1 MKKLKTLFSG
11 NNFSK
16 AFLYCWI
23 GFFVLSALILTIALS
38 FVSRSASGG
47 FSTHLTLHNLE
58 LLFQNTYILILLK
71 SIRLAFLT
79 SLFCFLFGFPI
90 AYVIASSP
98 PKKQIL
104 YYSLLLVPFW
114 TNFIV
119 RTQALRQVFSP
130 SGTGIELPPTI
141 LVQIGMLLNYLPLFV
156 LPCAVAIER
165 IPASLWEAACDLGA
179 KRRSIWIKVLFP
191 MLKKPLLHGVLMV
204 FVPALGEF
212 VIPEILGGA
221 QGFYLGGLISEQFL
235 KARNWPFGAALSLF
249 LLMGAMILVFLQKN
263 KEQKPDE
270 GTPA

>member
-1 MKKLKTLFSG
+1 MKKKSKLLSG
-11 NNFSK
+11 NNLSK
-16 AFLYCWI
+16 AFLYGWI
-23 GFFVLSALILTIALS
+23 GFFVLSALILTFALS
-38 FVSRSASGG
+38 FVSRNTTGG
-47 FSTHLTLHNLE
+47 FSSQLTLHNLE

-79 SLFCFLFGFPI
+79 SLLCFFFGFPI

-130 SGTGIELPPTI
+130 SGTGIELPASV
-141 LVQIGMLLNYLPLFV
+141 LVQMGMLLNYLPLFV
-156 LPCAVAIER
+156 LPCAVALER
-165 IPASLWEAACDLGA
+165 VSASIWEAASDLGA
-179 KRRSIWIKVLFP
+179 RRRNIWLKVLFP
-191 MLKKPLLHGVLMV
+191 MLKKPLIHGLLMV

-212 VIPEILGGA
+212 VIPDILGGA

-249 LLMGAMILVFLQKN
+249 LLISALVLVFLQRNENEEKT
-263 KEQKPDE
+263 E
-270 GTPA
+270 GAIK